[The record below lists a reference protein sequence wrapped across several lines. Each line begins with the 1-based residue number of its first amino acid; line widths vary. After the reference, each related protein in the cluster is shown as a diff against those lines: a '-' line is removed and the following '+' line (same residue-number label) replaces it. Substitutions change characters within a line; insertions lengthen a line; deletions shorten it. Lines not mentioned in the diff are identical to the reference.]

1 MTYVSHNEFLNI
13 YENKDKYFSS
23 NNDLHSSILDH
34 IQLKYK
40 KKFKLN
46 TTCKAQFPPGDK
58 FARSEKQISAMY
70 LLSEKN
76 SKNLF
81 FTSLRAN
88 KFVQWKIVQS
98 VVLQSA
104 EKSWERRWSQTKCY
118 DSKLLGISS
127 PQICCVNYWERTG
140 LQRER
145 AIPRQWI
152 YVYLIMLPIY
162 YLMANLLLF
171 LTTVRI
177 MHEFACCILR
187 SNNNYSSHTTRSTLY
202 LKFYQIFVH

>member
-76 SKNLF
+76 FHFASREQIRPVEN
-81 FTSLRAN
+81 RA
-88 KFVQWKIVQS
+88 VSGVAVS
-98 VVLQSA
+98 REVLG
-104 EKSWERRWSQTKCY
+104 TKMN
-118 DSKLLGISS
+118 
-127 PQICCVNYWERTG
+127 PN
-140 LQRER
+140 
-145 AIPRQWI
+145 
-152 YVYLIMLPIY
+152 
-162 YLMANLLLF
+162 
-171 LTTVRI
+171 
-177 MHEFACCILR
+177 
-187 SNNNYSSHTTRSTLY
+187 
-202 LKFYQIFVH
+202 